1 MAYNTITA
9 YVGSKTT
16 ARERIEAIEL
26 LIDTMM
32 LRLTEVSEGTAST
45 IDEYELNDGQ
55 VKIRTKYRSIE
66 DVEKGIKS
74 LLTLKHYYINNFNG
88 RQTVLRDVR
97 GLH

>member
-1 MAYNTITA
+1 MTYSTISA
-9 YVGSKTT
+9 YVGSKSR

-26 LIDTMM
+26 LIDSMM
-32 LRLTEVSEGTAST
+32 LRITEVAEGTAST
-45 IDEYELNDGQ
+45 VDEYELNDGQ

-74 LLTLKHYYINNFNG
+74 LLTLKHYYINKYNG